1 MGDDDYDDDDDHDAV
16 IIVPQTELV
25 AIRFWL
31 RYIYTYIYGF
41 LFRSF
46 RSLANPLKLFQLC
59 IPKMHGFGSGCEAMA
74 CGQAEGHR
82 GEVGTWATQ
91 AMESMEASSDCK
103 TMPWYL

>member
-1 MGDDDYDDDDDHDAV
+1 MGDDDYDDDDDHDTV

-31 RYIYTYIYGF
+31 RYIYIHIYIYGF

-46 RSLANPLKLFQLC
+46 RSLANSLKLFQLC
-59 IPKMHGFGSGCEAMA
+59 IPKRHGFGSGCEAMA

-91 AMESMEASSDCK
+91 AMGSMEASSDCK
-103 TMPWYL
+103 TMPW